1 MRRRVSGLRT
11 AARGFLVCLS
21 VLTLGACAG
30 PSEAPETINASRSAI
45 TGADNDLDTPEGNAV
60 VALGVGGP
68 SGILITPRVVLT
80 AAHCLWG
87 FNDECTSPPT
97 MHSVRIG
104 KDPGDVF
111 AFKTVAYRALTDHC
125 LDLGTESAADL
136 ALLFLETPVTQS
148 SLEAKSKG
156 ATIPAVPRVVRP
168 RLETPPDSGGVYP
181 WTLGASGFSTLY
193 LQPPSSGRQVKLIT
207 NGTFSV
213 GSGAGGSFEWRKDVD
228 SWSIQKGDSGGPLF
242 IQNLDGTRDVIG
254 VASKIE
260 DWPWPWADVMTW
272 ADVTREGNKWWLLS
286 NVLERFVDPS
296 LRHTDAWLA
305 SHGKTLDDWWGELDY
320 SGPCDSLH
328 DYDCDGWYDRNPD
341 GNPNVQIQDNCPV
354 IANADQ
360 KDSKDRGRGDACTL
374 CPWDP
379 DNDIDEDG
387 VCAAGR
393 PGDPFF
399 AADNCPLV
407 ANGDKRKIGTDS
419 SGRPIWGPISPAF
432 ESVSHQLNSNEE
444 AERVKQR
451 QDTNFEILGDACDPV
466 PAARGRPVVTGEY
479 HGPGGG
485 HPQFGGYVTG
495 RIFQGAIETQRVASH
510 VKRTG
515 TPPPGAW
522 PPTKANLSQIPTTA
536 RFCQSNTELLYD
548 CHADANIRDSKLDD
562 PEPTP
567 SDPEYPWHRVTVSL
581 APEGGSWLWNY
592 DDTGTQHTWNYD
604 SDYGFWM
611 GNGMIPQPR
620 SSYFGTCTDTGRVGP
635 GTCLEGTIWQHAE
648 TTVGNTKPWAGIPYY
663 SPYVGLHG
671 PDIANH
677 YFDITPDKAY
687 ARVYA
692 GIGLMRKLFF
702 LLPTLPDPAP
712 YEVSLRRR
720 IHPLVAPDI
729 GEAPY
734 VIEDHGGSW
743 DAEEIM
749 SSWSRYW
756 LMTNQGY
763 VFAGAAE
770 PYHLGGNIDRRVLA
784 TVVGAWGND
793 VWDVIVSDGDTI
805 KMGAEIAGD
814 THSSPLGPK
823 DRANWVTVFS
833 RTIGGVFVVGGTDAW
848 TGAPLHDVSLFRWG
862 VGWTTIADGFF
873 EEAKAATFSPADEKL
888 WLLEYRNDSAAI
900 HRVDPWTGQAEELGR
915 WHLERSTWDQHF
927 LSVDADGTVLLTS
940 SSATLGRTKV
950 ARVRIDAYGSAY
962 ATQVER
968 EGLPYVTDAPIVD
981 RDEYGFVVRD
991 GSGAMTSV
999 YRRATLGNAPGTYP
1013 LDEMFQ

>member
-1 MRRRVSGLRT
+1 MRRRVSGFRT
-11 AARGFLVCLS
+11 AARGFLVCSS

-30 PSEAPETINASRSAI
+30 PSEAPETTNASRSAI
-45 TGADNDLDTPEGNAV
+45 TGADNDLDTPEANAV

-68 SGILITPRVVLT
+68 SGILITPRIVLT

-87 FNDECTSPPT
+87 FNDECSSPPT
-97 MHSVRIG
+97 MHSARIG

-111 AFKTVAYRALTDHC
+111 AFKTIAYRALTDHC
-125 LDLGTESAADL
+125 LDMGTESAADL

-148 SLEAKSKG
+148 SLKAKSKG

-213 GSGAGGSFEWRKDVD
+213 GSGAGGSFEWRKDVE

-320 SGPCDSLH
+320 SGPCDNLH

-341 GNPNVQIQDNCPV
+341 NNPNVQIHDNCPF

-360 KDSKDRGRGDACTL
+360 KDARDRGRGDACTL

-379 DNDIDEDG
+379 DNDVDVDG
-387 VCAAGR
+387 ICAAGR

-407 ANGDKRKIGTDS
+407 KNGAVKNGLSINAGVGDQI
-419 SGRPIWGPISPAF
+419 
-432 ESVSHQLNSNEE
+432 NSNEE

-451 QDTNFEILGDACDPV
+451 QDPSFEVLGDACDPV
-466 PAARGRPVVTGEY
+466 PVPRGEPVVTGEDRVS
-479 HGPGGG
+479 GGG
-485 HPQFGGYVTG
+485 HPMFGGFFTG
-495 RIFQGAIETQRVASH
+495 RIFQGRIETQRVAPH

-515 TPPPGAW
+515 TPPLPPGNETGW
-522 PPTKANLSQIPTTA
+522 HPEKANLPEVSTTA
-536 RFCQSNTELLYD
+536 RFCQANALEGYD
-548 CHADANIRDSKLDD
+548 CHADPNIRDSALTDFLSAD
-562 PEPTP
+562 AEIAD
-567 SDPEYPWHRVTVSL
+567 SARPWHRVIVSET
-581 APEGGSWLWNY
+581 PPNTRGWSWAWDY
-592 DDTGTQHTWNYD
+592 DDTKTQHDWNYTK
-604 SDYGFWM
+604 DYTDWTA
-611 GNGMIPQPR
+611 NAQIPDPV
-620 SSYFGTCTDTGRVGP
+620 SSYLATCSDTGRVGP
-635 GTCLEGTIWQHAE
+635 GTCLDGTMWQHAE
-648 TTVGNTKPWAGIPYY
+648 TDVGKTNPMAGTTL
-663 SPYVGLHG
+663 VGVHG

-677 YFDITPDKAY
+677 YFDIKPDMAY
-687 ARVYA
+687 ARTYA
-692 GIGLMRKLFF
+692 GTGLMRKLFF

-720 IHPLVAPDI
+720 IRPLVAEDV
-729 GEAPY
+729 GGAPH
-734 VIEDHGGSW
+734 VLEDHGGSW

-749 SSWSRYW
+749 SPTLRSQ
-756 LMTNQGY
+756 LMTYYGY
-763 VFAGAAE
+763 DYVHPAE
-770 PYHLGGNIDRRVLA
+770 PYHLAGNIDRRVLG
-784 TVVGAWGND
+784 VLVSYVGDN
-793 VWDVIVSDGDTI
+793 VWDFVVDDNGKLKTA
-805 KMGAEIAGD
+805 AEITGGI
-814 THSSPLGPK
+814 HSSDHGP
-823 DRANWVTVFS
+823 RMRSSWVTVFS
-833 RTIGGVFVVGGTDAW
+833 RALGGVFFIGGNDYA
-848 TGAPLHDVSLFRWG
+848 TGASLHDVTLFRWG
-862 VGWTTIADGFF
+862 VGWTTIAEDVF
-873 EEAKAATFSPADEKL
+873 EEAKTATFSPADGKL
-888 WLLEYRNDSAAI
+888 WLMEYRNDSAAI
-900 HRVDPWTGQAEELGR
+900 FRVDPWTGEVERLGR
-915 WHLERSTWDQHF
+915 WRLERSVWDQHF

-940 SSATLGRTKV
+940 SSNALGRTKI
-950 ARVRIDAYGSAY
+950 ARLRIDVSGHAY
-962 ATQVER
+962 AAQIER

-991 GSGAMTSV
+991 GAGAMTSV
-999 YRRATLGNAPGTYP
+999 YRRATLGNAPGSYA